1 MASREGK
8 LRRSEDMLRGALK
21 PGEKVAA
28 PGTFWVHHYR
38 HRISHQAR
46 VKFAIFPEC
55 ATCGNKV
62 RFEPV
67 AVATTDSV
75 DWLRQDRDFE
85 WATGSAA
92 DTPEGSTPT
101 GQC

>member
-1 MASREGK
+1 
-8 LRRSEDMLRGALK
+8 MLRGALK
-21 PGEKVAA
+21 PGEKVAT

-46 VKFAIFPEC
+46 VKFAIFPQC
-55 ATCGNKV
+55 ATCGDKV
-62 RFEPV
+62 RFEPA
-67 AVATTDSV
+67 AVETTDSI

-85 WATGSAA
+85 WAIGSVADAPNGSAA
-92 DTPEGSTPT
+92 S